1 MTTPGYW
8 LNHDSRTFLSRG
20 YLLEGETAEQR
31 IRQIAEAAE
40 RYLKDMSPKPY
51 EWDGYADTFEQYM
64 LNGWISLASPVW
76 SNFGRDR
83 GLPISC
89 NGSYIDD
96 SIDDILFKTGEVGKM
111 TQLGAGTSAYFGAI
125 RPRGS
130 IISSGGKSD
139 GPVHY
144 MGLIDSVVNIVSQ
157 SNVRRGNCAVYL
169 PVDHPDI
176 KEFLE
181 LREEGSDIHNLS
193 LGVCVPDQWMREMI
207 NGDAKKRKIWARI
220 IQKRSETGYPYIFFT
235 DTVNNNKPVWYKD
248 QELKIHASNLCLAG
262 DQRVVTDKGYLTAEQ
277 LYKTQEPLTLT
288 DGFRTVS
295 ASPMFL
301 KEIAGDVYEIVYSN
315 GLRQKV
321 TGYHGIPVIDER
333 NNIIRMEAKDLRV
346 GDHVAIQTEKGLF
359 GKTNKPDEAFLLGL
373 YQGDG
378 TQHGD
383 AIHINLWEPDFDL
396 IDEVQRSFEMIH
408 TEYGMDTYEI
418 TNQYGTR
425 FSRSCTPSKFRDCH
439 TGQSN
444 VAKKALISRTL
455 KKALNFEKGV
465 IPDWIWTANETT
477 TWQYIRGLF
486 YADGTVNITKSKGE
500 PVHLSI
506 SNIDK
511 KFLEDLQLILNNLGL
526 TSYLNL
532 MRPAGVTS
540 LPNGKGGVADYPTM
554 DCWRLVISDKRSALE
569 FEEQTKFLSRKGVAI
584 ENRSYRDNRKKRAK
598 VVSVTY
604 LGQEPV
610 YCPEVQTH
618 DHIFVSQ
625 GLRTFNCAEIALP
638 SSIDESFVC
647 CLSSINLLHYDEW
660 RNTNLVE
667 VVTVFLDTVIE
678 EYIRKTANYQFMS
691 AAHEFARRHR
701 AIGIGVLGYHSFL
714 QSKSIAFESEEARK
728 LNVEIHKLIDERSF
742 EASAD
747 LAKHFGEPEVL
758 RGYGQRNATRMATAP
773 TTSSSFILGQVSP
786 SREPLKDNYF
796 TKKLAKGSFGY
807 KNPYLKKVLKGYE
820 KDTKDTWDSILLH
833 AGSVQHLDF
842 LTEHERNVFKTFGEI
857 SQFEII
863 FQAAQAQK
871 FVDQAQSINLM
882 IHPDTPAKDINKLI
896 IAAWEMGVKTLYYQR
911 STNPAQEL
919 ARELVKCQAC
929 EI

>member
-40 RYLKDMSPKPY
+40 GYLKDMSPKPS

-207 NGDAKKRKIWARI
+207 DGDAKKRKIWARI

-396 IDEVQRSFEMIH
+396 IDEVQKSFEMIH

-425 FSRSCTPSKFRDCH
+425 FSRNCTPSKFRDCH

-444 VAKKALISRTL
+444 VAKKALVSRTL

-465 IPDWIWTANETT
+465 IPDWIWTADETT

-486 YADGTVNITKSKGE
+486 YADGTVNVTKSKGE

-540 LPNGKGGVADYPTM
+540 LPDGKGGVADYPTM

-833 AGSVQHLDF
+833 GGSVQHLDF

-919 ARELVKCQAC
+919 ARELVKCSAC
-929 EI
+929 EV